1 MKIKDLKQLV
11 NSLPDEVEVLIEV
24 EKVHNSISDYSL
36 EEVNDYR
43 LVGCD
48 LVLECNTAVQEKVM
62 VIVENK
68 FEKCLA
74 RNPISFS

>member
-24 EKVHNSISDYSL
+24 EKAHNSISDYSL

-48 LVLECNTAVQEKVM
+48 LVLECNTAV
-62 VIVENK
+62 
-68 FEKCLA
+68 
-74 RNPISFS
+74 